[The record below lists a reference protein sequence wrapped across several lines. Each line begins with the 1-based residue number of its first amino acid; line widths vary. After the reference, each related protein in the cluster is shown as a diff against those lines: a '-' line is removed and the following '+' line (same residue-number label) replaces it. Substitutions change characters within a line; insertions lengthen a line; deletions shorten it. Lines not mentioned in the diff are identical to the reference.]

1 MNIINI
7 KIINSNLNYLLPNNT
22 YKITLI
28 KYISQGS
35 YGVIFLTNFHNYIA
49 KIIDEHP
56 PFTKNNN
63 FYSDLDEPEVIDKII
78 KNKSIFNINCSDY
91 AFGQLEG
98 MEDVDI
104 LNVKDNKKDNIF
116 LYVNPVYDFSPVE
129 SEVIDNRTL
138 RKFTVFEEN
147 NVIFMPL
154 YVKFDSYV
162 NQIGKRY
169 FYNTGTIVRII
180 QILIDSYYEM
190 EKINLMNIDLKKSN
204 IMVDKH
210 NNIKIIDFG
219 IVKDICNKDKF
230 FTNKEK
236 YYVWPNEDD
245 YTYSELISY
254 MICIFVFD
262 FLFDIKIYEDVK
274 QIRNMEILIDRF
286 KKINYLSDEL
296 RELIT
301 NIITKKMPIDQ
312 FKELIYCMDSQE
324 LPSPY
329 KCILN
334 NEGISLSNKRLTIFN

>member
-7 KIINSNLNYLLPNNT
+7 KIINSNLNYLLQNNT

-98 MEDVDI
+98 MEDIDI

-116 LYVNPVYDFSPVE
+116 LYVNPVYDFSPIE
-129 SEVIDNRTL
+129 SEVIDKNIL
-138 RKFTVFEEN
+138 RKFTLFEDN
-147 NVIFMPL
+147 YIIFMPL
-154 YVKFDSYV
+154 YVRFDSYV
-162 NQIGKRY
+162 QYIGKRY
-169 FYNTGTIVRII
+169 FLNTGTIVKII
-180 QILIDSYYEM
+180 QILVESHYEM

-219 IVKDICNKDKF
+219 IVKDLSNKNNI

-236 YYVWPNEDD
+236 YYIWPDNDD
-245 YTYSELISY
+245 FSYSELISY
-254 MICIFVFD
+254 MIGIFVLD
-262 FLFDIKIYEDVK
+262 FLLDIKIYDDVK
-274 QIRNMEILIDRF
+274 QIRNLNLLLEKF
-286 KKINYLSDEL
+286 KKINYLTNEL
-296 RELIT
+296 K
-301 NIITKKMPIDQ
+301 NIIVSIITEKKSIDE
-312 FKELIYCMDSQE
+312 FKELINFMDSQE

-329 KCILN
+329 KCIIN
-334 NEGISLSNKRLTIFN
+334 SEGISLSSQYLTIFN